1 MGGMKKWWIAAPLA
15 WAGVVAV
22 VALLAWWVIDGAGEG
37 VLADPARDAVT
48 PGTTTSGPSASESDR
63 PSRSPRSPTDRTD
76 GPDDG
81 PDDGPGDGPGDGP
94 DDGAV
99 SSVAP
104 PTSTAPPPTTPPSTE
119 GSEQSA
125 PVRRTSTWQGEEG
138 LLRVSCLGPDL
149 RLEGATPQDG
159 YEIDKNERRSGTEL
173 EVRFRSVDGDRRVEI
188 EVACVGGVPDFRVER
203 D

>member
-48 PGTTTSGPSASESDR
+48 PGTTTSGPSASGSDR
-63 PSRSPRSPTDRTD
+63 PSRSPRSPSDRTD

-81 PDDGPGDGPGDGP
+81 PT
-94 DDGAV
+94 

-104 PTSTAPPPTTPPSTE
+104 PTSTAPPPTTPTSTE